1 MSKAAISSIVAI
13 ILGYL
18 GSAFGA
24 EIMNWPQLG
33 PILAIVVMG
42 SAIVTTHN
50 SCQNGHIHQNTPGK
64 PELSKVLPR

>member
-42 SAIVTTHN
+42 SAIITSLEKKNNCLTN
-50 SCQNGHIHQNTPGK
+50 S
-64 PELSKVLPR
+64 SLPNR

>member
-1 MSKAAISSIVAI
+1 MRKAAVSSIVAI

-18 GSAFGA
+18 GTVFGA

-42 SAIVTTHN
+42 AAIIT
-50 SCQNGHIHQNTPGK
+50 SLEKGK
-64 PELSKVLPR
+64 

>member
-1 MSKAAISSIVAI
+1 MSKAVISSIIAI
-13 ILGYL
+13 VLGYL

-42 SAIVTTHN
+42 AVIITSLEED
-50 SCQNGHIHQNTPGK
+50 K
-64 PELSKVLPR
+64 

>member
-42 SAIVTTHN
+42 SAIITSLEKKKNNCLTN
-50 SCQNGHIHQNTPGK
+50 S
-64 PELSKVLPR
+64 SLPNR